1 MLDFGV
7 TFLITLVNLAVL
19 FVILK
24 KVLFGRVT
32 KFMEDRAERI
42 SRQMNEAQ
50 SMKRRAEEMKDQ
62 YEALLVNAEDE
73 SEWVVRDAEDRGK
86 ERYDAILSEA
96 NKEADLLRKRE
107 RERILQEARKA
118 RDDFS
123 AETAKIAMFA
133 ASEIIERSLETDDQL
148 RMAEK
153 FVRQAQSGHH
163 ARPGARDAT

>member
-19 FVILK
+19 FLILK

-32 KFMEDRAERI
+32 KFMDDRAERI
-42 SRQMNEAQ
+42 SRQMAEAQ
-50 SMKRRAEEMKDQ
+50 TMKRRAEEMKDQ
-62 YEALLVNAEDE
+62 YEALLANAENE

-86 ERYDAILSEA
+86 ERYDAMLAEA

-107 RERILQEARKA
+107 RERLMQEARKA
-118 RDDFS
+118 RDDFA
-123 AETAKIAMFA
+123 AETAKIAIFA
-133 ASEIIERSLETDDQL
+133 ASEILERSLDTDDQL

-153 FVRQAQSGHH
+153 FVRQAQAGSRT
-163 ARPGARDAT
+163 RPGGTNAS